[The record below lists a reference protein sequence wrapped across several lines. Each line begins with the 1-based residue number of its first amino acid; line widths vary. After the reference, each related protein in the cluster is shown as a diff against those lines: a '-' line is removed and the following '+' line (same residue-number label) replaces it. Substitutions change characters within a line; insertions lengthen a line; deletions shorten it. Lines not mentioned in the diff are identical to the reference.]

1 MKRLIYILP
10 FLLLLTG
17 FKPSSD
23 GYIIHARDINPHCDK
38 DTIIGRV
45 LYLPKETERYYKCCL
60 SEDECMYKP
69 KMSEVVLVEQLLR
82 ENEDTIRSKNPYLKT
97 NDEWLLAWYFRQ
109 YLFTKFP
116 DGHCEVVIQLLLV
129 EEDSC
134 RPPFDDFCWS
144 RENMSK
150 WKWAVILDGA
160 DSVVTIRI
168 DLTNRRILSVGFNG
182 CA

>member
-23 GYIIHARDINPHCDK
+23 GYIINARDINPHCDK

-45 LYLPKETERYYKCCL
+45 LFLPEETEKFCCL
-60 SEDECMYKP
+60 SEEECMYKP

-144 RENMSK
+144 RKNLSK
-150 WKWAVILDGA
+150 WGWAVIFDGA